1 MDWKKIAPWN
11 WFEEEEQS
19 VHRAAPSH
27 RIAPS
32 QDPIAA
38 MRFEMDRLFDDAVR
52 RSYPRGS
59 HVAHGFGFPG
69 PIDRDD
75 SMFASLRPT
84 VDISEGRKAYA
95 VRVELPGIEPG
106 DVSLEIEGGN
116 TLIIRAEKRQDREEE
131 DEGYHWVESSY
142 GVVQR
147 ILSLPDDADADAVQA
162 KFKNGV
168 LKLSIPKHPA
178 RASKTRSIDVSK
190 G

>member
-11 WFEEEEQS
+11 WFEEEEQIGP
-19 VHRAAPSH
+19 RAAPSA

-32 QDPIAA
+32 QDPIVA
-38 MRFEMDRLFDDAVR
+38 MRIEMDRLFDDAVR
-52 RSYPRGS
+52 RSYPHGP
-59 HVAHGFGFPG
+59 HGFSLTRPVG
-69 PIDRDD
+69 RDD
-75 SMFASLRPT
+75 SRFASLRPR
-84 VDISEGRKAYA
+84 VDISEGSKAYA
-95 VRVELPGIEPG
+95 VRVELPGIEPD
-106 DVSLEIEGGN
+106 DVSLEVEGGN

-142 GVVQR
+142 GVAQR

-168 LKLSIPKHPA
+168 LKLSTPKHPV
-178 RASKTRSIDVSK
+178 RVSKRRSIDVPNAK

>member
-11 WFEEEEQS
+11 WFEEEEQTA
-19 VHRAAPSH
+19 HRAAPSA

-32 QDPIAA
+32 QDPIVA
-38 MRFEMDRLFDDAVR
+38 MRIEMDRLFDDAVR
-52 RSYPRGS
+52 RSYPQGPRGS
-59 HVAHGFGFPG
+59 GFPG
-69 PIDRDD
+69 PIGRDD
-75 SMFASLRPT
+75 SRFAPLRPT

-95 VRVELPGIEPG
+95 VRVELPGIEPD
-106 DVSLEIEGGN
+106 DVSIEVERGN